1 MNQGNRTMNPF
12 LQALGVLFQ
21 SHPWHGVAMGEKAP
35 EVVNSYVEVIP
46 TDTVKYELDK
56 TTGLLR
62 LDRPQRFSSVCPTV
76 YGFVPQTLC
85 GPRVAARAEASS
97 GRIGIVGDADPVD
110 ICILTER
117 VIDQR
122 NILVEVVP
130 IGGLRMLDGG
140 EADDKIIAVLRG
152 DAAYGGVT
160 DIAAC
165 PSGLIERLK
174 HYFLTYKQ
182 APDAA
187 RSTCEIVET
196 YGREEALEVI
206 RSSHEDYLET
216 FSGLHDMVTA
226 AMGGSGS

>member
-1 MNQGNRTMNPF
+1 MNPF

-21 SHPWHGVAMGEKAP
+21 SHPWHGVAMGDKAP
-35 EVVNSYVEVIP
+35 EVVTSYVEVIP

-122 NILVEVVP
+122 NILVEVIP

-152 DAAYGGVT
+152 DAAYGALT

-182 APDAA
+182 APGAA

-196 YGREEALEVI
+196 YGPEEALEVI
-206 RSSHEDYLET
+206 RSSHEDYLEI
-216 FSGLHDMVTA
+216 FGGLHEMVTA